1 MQLYHNQWYEK
12 CMLRLLKYHLMLE
25 LNSLKILII
34 VIITVIVDLKIL
46 LGLNILKISYANSI
60 MFVKDMQIKIFID
73 GEEIRCG
80 NEKDSSK
87 GFFQKRYLYNLSKL
101 LVFFF
106 TKKLINIRMAITV
119 ALANAIKIQNGMLCP
134 KSSQSSLS
142 EHKPNGL
149 NIQGAMVSRGKKSG
163 N

>member
-12 CMLRLLKYHLMLE
+12 VYLRLVKYHLMLE

-34 VIITVIVDLKIL
+34 VIITIIIDLKIL

-80 NEKDSSK
+80 NEKDPRK
-87 GFFQKRYLYNLSKL
+87 DL
-101 LVFFF
+101 LK
-106 TKKLINIRMAITV
+106 TLLIQS
-119 ALANAIKIQNGMLCP
+119 IKVTCFLFY
-134 KSSQSSLS
+134 K
-142 EHKPNGL
+142 ETD
-149 NIQGAMVSRGKKSG
+149 
-163 N
+163 

>member
-12 CMLRLLKYHLMLE
+12 VYLRLVKYHLMLQ

-73 GEEIRCG
+73 GEEMRCG
-80 NEKDSSK
+80 NEKDPRK
-87 GFFQKRYLYNLSKL
+87 DL
-101 LVFFF
+101 LK
-106 TKKLINIRMAITV
+106 TLLIQS
-119 ALANAIKIQNGMLCP
+119 IKVTCFLFY
-134 KSSQSSLS
+134 K
-142 EHKPNGL
+142 ETD
-149 NIQGAMVSRGKKSG
+149 
-163 N
+163 

>member
-12 CMLRLLKYHLMLE
+12 VYLRLVKYHLMLQ

-80 NEKDSSK
+80 NEKDPRK
-87 GFFQKRYLYNLSKL
+87 DL
-101 LVFFF
+101 LK
-106 TKKLINIRMAITV
+106 TLLIQS
-119 ALANAIKIQNGMLCP
+119 IKVTCFLFY
-134 KSSQSSLS
+134 K
-142 EHKPNGL
+142 ETD
-149 NIQGAMVSRGKKSG
+149 
-163 N
+163 

>member
-12 CMLRLLKYHLMLE
+12 VYLRLVKYHLMLQ

-46 LGLNILKISYANSI
+46 LGLNILKISYAKSI

-80 NEKDSSK
+80 NEKDPRK
-87 GFFQKRYLYNLSKL
+87 DL
-101 LVFFF
+101 LK
-106 TKKLINIRMAITV
+106 TLLIQS
-119 ALANAIKIQNGMLCP
+119 IKVTCFLFY
-134 KSSQSSLS
+134 K
-142 EHKPNGL
+142 ETD
-149 NIQGAMVSRGKKSG
+149 
-163 N
+163 

>member
-12 CMLRLLKYHLMLE
+12 VYYVLLKYHLMLE

-73 GEEIRCG
+73 GEEIRRG

-87 GFFQKRYLYNLSKL
+87 GFFKNVTYTIYQSYLFSFYKE
-101 LVFFF
+101 
-106 TKKLINIRMAITV
+106 TD
-119 ALANAIKIQNGMLCP
+119 
-134 KSSQSSLS
+134 
-142 EHKPNGL
+142 
-149 NIQGAMVSRGKKSG
+149 
-163 N
+163 

>member
-12 CMLRLLKYHLMLE
+12 VYLRLLKYHLMLV
-25 LNSLKILII
+25 LKSLKILII

-80 NEKDSSK
+80 NEKDPRK
-87 GFFQKRYLYNLSKL
+87 DL
-101 LVFFF
+101 LK
-106 TKKLINIRMAITV
+106 TLLIQS
-119 ALANAIKIQNGMLCP
+119 IKVTCFLFY
-134 KSSQSSLS
+134 K
-142 EHKPNGL
+142 ETD
-149 NIQGAMVSRGKKSG
+149 
-163 N
+163 